1 MGDRMSNGDRDERV
15 TANAEPYIA
24 WGDSEASK
32 VDRLRR
38 RAHVAADDRLARF
51 SCRDGHL
58 VSLLRDGPETYD
70 AMLGAFADATLAINL
85 MSYAF
90 AEGHSANRI
99 AEGLIAARRRGVTV
113 RVLYDWV
120 GSSDCPST
128 YFKTLRGEGILTRPV
143 RPPHHGLWRGFSAV
157 NRRNHRKLATIDGRV
172 GFVGGVNIT
181 QSYRRHSRVLR
192 RRAAPAEPRFADD
205 AWRDT
210 HVEMQGPVVADLD
223 TIFFEDWR
231 ECGDDPDLPTIDSVT
246 GPWNAPSPVD
256 IEMRG
261 NASVRVTTTSSPEDL
276 FNEPF
281 ALYAHALRHAR
292 RTVQITHSYF
302 APPRWL
308 LREVCRAAA
317 RGVDVQLIV
326 PGRSDNPL
334 AFHASRT
341 NYGQLLRSDV
351 RVFEMQECFLHA
363 KTMVVDGWWSI
374 VGSANLD
381 MRSWLHNDETCVVI
395 YDEDFGGRMQRQFA
409 ADLAASQ
416 ELSRRRWRRR
426 GVRERLKE
434 HATRPIYRWL

>member
-1 MGDRMSNGDRDERV
+1 MSNQTGDQRV
-15 TANAEPYIA
+15 TANAEPYLA
-24 WGDSEASK
+24 WGDADVSR

-38 RAHVAADDRLARF
+38 RAHAALDDRLARF
-51 SCRDGHL
+51 PCRDGHL
-58 VSLLRDGPETYD
+58 VSLLRDGPETYE
-70 AMLGAFADATLAINL
+70 AMLAAFDQASVAINL

-90 AEGHSANRI
+90 AEGQSANRI

-113 RVLYDWV
+113 RVLYDWI
-120 GSSDCPST
+120 GSSECPST
-128 YFKTLRGEGILTRPV
+128 YFKTLRDNGIFTRPV
-143 RPPHHGLWRGFSAV
+143 RPPLHGLRRGIAAV

-181 QSYRRHSRVLR
+181 QTYRRHSRVLR
-192 RRAAPAEPRFADD
+192 RRTDFSEPRYADD

-210 HVEMQGPVVADLD
+210 HVEIDGPAVADLD
-223 TIFFEDWR
+223 TIFFEDWC
-231 ECGDDPDLPTIDSVT
+231 ECRDDAALPTGDAT
-246 GPWNAPSPVD
+246 RGPWNAPSPVD
-256 IEMRG
+256 VEMPG
-261 NASVRVTTTSSPEDL
+261 NACVRVTTTSAVEDL

-292 RTVQITHSYF
+292 RSVEITHSYF

-308 LREVCRAAA
+308 LADVCRTAK
-317 RGVDVQLIV
+317 RGVDVRLIV

-341 NYGQLLRSDV
+341 NYGRLLRAGV
-351 RVFEMQECFLHA
+351 RVFEMQECYLHA

-381 MRSWLHNDETCVVI
+381 MRSWLHNDETCVVL
-395 YDEDFGGRMQRQFA
+395 YDEDFAARMQRQFA
-409 ADLAASQ
+409 LDLAASQ
-416 ELSRRRWRRR
+416 ELSRRRWRKR
-426 GVRERLKE
+426 GLRERLKE